1 LEERRRRRR
10 RRSIS
15 VATTAMIGD
24 VTYAAGNE
32 SESRQ
37 RARGSERA

>member
-1 LEERRRRRR
+1 
-10 RRSIS
+10 
-15 VATTAMIGD
+15 MIGD

-37 RARGSERA
+37 RARGSESA